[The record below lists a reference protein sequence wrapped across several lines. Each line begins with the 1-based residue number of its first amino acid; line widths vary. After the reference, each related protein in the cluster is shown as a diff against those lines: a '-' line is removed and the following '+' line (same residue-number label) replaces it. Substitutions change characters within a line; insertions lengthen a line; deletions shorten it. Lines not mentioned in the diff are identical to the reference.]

1 MSKQLKEEWREK
13 YNDKID
19 FGVEHDFNV
28 VDFFYSLHLENI
40 KAIREQIA
48 ARKKEFGEDYDE
60 RSNCDSNYVNGYNQA
75 LDDVLLTIAE

>member
-1 MSKQLKEEWREK
+1 MSKQEWI
-13 YNDKID
+13 DKWD
-19 FGVEHDFNV
+19 EHADNFFLTENGIQDP

-75 LDDVLLTIAE
+75 LDDVLLTIEE